1 LENEGWSIRS
11 EKKRDQEGRENPQL
25 KGVRADG
32 LAALLHAGE
41 AYRPGRR
48 FVIGESAADAV
59 EKSECERDAGNYVH
73 SKLGGVYTISDT
85 QNSRIGR
92 VIE

>member
-1 LENEGWSIRS
+1 M
-11 EKKRDQEGRENPQL
+11 
-25 KGVRADG
+25 RAGG
-32 LAALLHAGE
+32 LAASLHAGE
-41 AYRPGRR
+41 AYRPGRK

-59 EKSECERDAGNYVH
+59 EKSECEKDAGTMSIRGPVE
-73 SKLGGVYTISDT
+73 STIRDT